1 LKRQADIIK
10 PGKKLIIG
18 VLAFLPAFAAMAQKE
33 GMKKQTIDITSSF
46 KPVLRNA
53 AKINLNA
60 TPPSPD
66 SSKPRLTY
74 NIPDQQLFT
83 TYQSIGLKP
92 LALQID
98 SISRWKNSN
107 SIKVGYGN
115 YQTPYLRAGFSFGD
129 GQKSQLNIFGNY
141 ISSSGK
147 IKNQAYSQAGAGL
160 SGFTQTASG
169 LEWSG
174 KFGLSQ
180 DKYHLYGYDHTL
192 YDYSKSQTL
201 QSYNTF
207 SASAGLRNLEPTE
220 FGLRYNP
227 NLKISLFS
235 DNRKA
240 NESNAVLNL
249 PLEKSIGSVYAVK
262 VGFGADF
269 TRYKPAEGGAINNN
283 IYYIPAAILFKT
295 PNFFFHGG
303 VIPSWDNGKF
313 KLLPDFTGEFKLGS
327 DKLML
332 QFGWISYFEKG
343 SYERWS
349 SINPYIYQP
358 TDLYNTRLV
367 EKYGG
372 IRGALTERL
381 TYNFKLGAIRYNYL
395 PLFVND
401 SADQKSFRILREEK
415 LEAFQFQG
423 EIAWS
428 MSDRF
433 DVSAGINLLKFKN
446 QLTYDEA
453 YGMIPSKLN
462 ASLKWQVLNDLWF
475 KSDLFY
481 FTGNSYRDKNGDNG
495 KVAGAVDLNAGLEF
509 RITKQLNLWLQ
520 MNNIFNKKYQRWSN
534 YEVYGFNALLGVV
547 FNFDQK

>member
-1 LKRQADIIK
+1 MAEIMK
-10 PGKKLIIG
+10 IG
-18 VLAFLPAFAAMAQKE
+18 RKIFVLALAFIPTCAALAQKE
-33 GMKKQTIDITSSF
+33 GLKKQTIDITSSF

-53 AKINLNA
+53 AKINFNA
-60 TPPSPD
+60 TSPSAD
-66 SSKPRLTY
+66 STRPKLVY
-74 NIPDQQLFT
+74 DIPDQQLFT

-115 YQTPYLRAGFSFGD
+115 YQTPYLRAGFTFGD
-129 GQKSQLNIFGNY
+129 GQKSQLNLFGNY

-147 IKNQAYSQAGAGL
+147 IKNQAYGQSSFGL
-160 SGFTQTASG
+160 DGFTQTASG

-174 KFGLSQ
+174 KFGVDL

-192 YDYSKSQTL
+192 YDYSKSETL
-201 QSYNTF
+201 QSFTTYN
-207 SASAGLRNLEPTE
+207 AGVGLKNLVPTE

-227 NLKISLFS
+227 TLKISLFS
-235 DNRKA
+235 DNHKA

-269 TRYKPAEGGAINNN
+269 TRYKPAVGDAINNN

-295 PNFFFHGG
+295 PNFFFKGG

-313 KLLPDFTGEFKLGS
+313 KLLPDISGEVKLGS
-327 DKLML
+327 DQIML
-332 QFGWISYFEKG
+332 QFGWISYYDKG
-343 SYERWS
+343 SYQRWA

-358 TDLYNTRLV
+358 TDLFNTRMV

-372 IRGALTERL
+372 IRGALTDRL
-381 TYNFKLGAIRYNYL
+381 TYNLKMGAIRYNYL

-401 SADQKSFRILREEK
+401 SSDQKSFRILREEK

-423 EIAWS
+423 EIGWN

-433 DVSAGINLLKFKN
+433 DVSAGINLLKFKS

-462 ASLKWQVLNDLWF
+462 ASMRWQILNDLWF

-481 FTGNSYRDKNGDNG
+481 FTGNSYRDKNGNNG

>member
-1 LKRQADIIK
+1 MKKISII
-10 PGKKLIIG
+10 LSI
-18 VLAFLPAFAAMAQKE
+18 VLGLFSGFSAFAQKE

-53 AKINLNA
+53 AKINFNA
-60 TPPSPD
+60 TPPLAD
-66 SSKPRLTY
+66 SSRARLGY
-74 NIPDQQLFT
+74 DIPDQQLFT
-83 TYQSIGLKP
+83 SYQAIGLKP

-98 SISRWKNSN
+98 SISRWKNN
-107 SIKVGYGN
+107 NAIKVGYGN
-115 YQTPYLRAGFSFGD
+115 YQTPYLDAGFSFGD
-129 GQKSQLNIFGNY
+129 GQKSQVNIFGNY

-147 IKNQAYSQAGAGL
+147 IKNQAYSQAGAGI

-174 KFGLSQ
+174 KVGFNQ
-180 DKYHLYGYDHTL
+180 DKYHFYGYDHTL
-192 YDYSKSQTL
+192 FDYSKSQVL
-201 QSYNTF
+201 QNFNTF
-207 SASAGLRNLEPTE
+207 SASAGLKNLQPTE

-227 NLKISLFS
+227 TLKVSLFS
-235 DNRKA
+235 DNRQA

-262 VGFGADF
+262 IGFGVDF
-269 TRYKPAEGGAINNN
+269 TRYKPATGDAINNN
-283 IYYIPAAILFKT
+283 IYYLPAALLFKT

-313 KLLPDFTGEFKLGS
+313 KLLPDLSGEVKIGGNQ
-327 DKLML
+327 LML
-332 QFGWISYFEKG
+332 QFGWISYYDKG
-343 SYERWS
+343 SYQRWA

-358 TDLYNTRLV
+358 TDLFNTRMV

-381 TYNFKLGAIRYNYL
+381 TYNFKLGMIRYNYV

-401 SADQKSFRILREEK
+401 SADQKQFRILREEK
-415 LEAFQFQG
+415 LDAFQFQG
-423 EIAWS
+423 EIAWN
-428 MSDRF
+428 MADKF
-433 DVSAGINLLKFKN
+433 DLSAGINLLKFKD

-462 ASLKWQVLNDLWF
+462 ASLRWEILNDLWF
-475 KSDLFY
+475 KTDLFY
-481 FTGNSYRDKNGDNG
+481 FTGNAYRDKLGNNG
-495 KVAGAVDLNAGLEF
+495 KVNGAVDLNAGLEF
-509 RITKQLNLWLQ
+509 RITRQLNLWLQ
-520 MNNIFNKKYQRWSN
+520 MNNIFNKKYERWNN
-534 YEVYGFNALLGVV
+534 YEVYGFNALIGVV